1 MTKNANQTL
10 SSPSRQL
17 RLSLTNDERM
27 LLFSLLGDL
36 HILLSQTEFV
46 LGFSDLEG
54 RQRVVSGL
62 FQRIAGQNDILLNDQ
77 EEYEVY
83 IALGGLP
90 YFSDNPEMLEHDKAL
105 AASIR
110 AKLLAAESAPAE
122 PAPAE
127 DFECPR
133 FEIEPHGDGWFVIG
147 YWADGEEA
155 FREYFPDYDDALG
168 EGEAFLSRP
177 GKWRSD
183 SVESSPA
190 EPAPAEPVFAFS
202 PRESAIISRELG
214 GNIRFEQGVFHSEVL
229 GAFVHI
235 LQGNTDAPA
244 LQASAGDVLEAARM
258 LRRDYNL
265 LRDSYDALCDDYE
278 QALSLIDRLK
288 DRLKEV
294 LSSSSSASGV
304 KKGRKARRAATA
316 RTGRWYEALEVSA

>member
-62 FQRIAGQNDILLNDQ
+62 LQRLAGQNDVLLNEQ

-90 YFSDNPEMLEHDKAL
+90 YFSDNLEMLEHDKAL

-127 DFECPR
+127 P
-133 FEIEPHGDGWFVIG
+133 
-147 YWADGEEA
+147 ALAEA
-155 FREYFPDYDDALG
+155 AP
-168 EGEAFLSRP
+168 
-177 GKWRSD
+177 
-183 SVESSPA
+183 VESSPA
-190 EPAPAEPVFAFS
+190 EPAPAKPEFAFS
-202 PRESAIISRELG
+202 PRESAIISREIG

-235 LQGNTDAPA
+235 LQGKKDAPA
-244 LQASAGDVLEAARM
+244 LRASAGDVLEAARM

-294 LSSSSSASGV
+294 LSSSSSSSTSTSGV
-304 KKGRKARRAATA
+304 RKGRKARRAATA